1 MEHAS
6 WLLLAIVAA
15 FGCAMAVPL
24 VGFRCQEKPARF
36 VSWCAVPGILA
47 CPLLI
52 PREGVA
58 LRAAAAFVS
67 IDLAFKVVDFFRYRS
82 NARHSVTLREYYWLL
97 IPFPVLSIV
106 YPDHKRRLPQPDN
119 PRPHVARLFIG
130 TLGFLTGFLLLQA
143 FAGNALLRSEFLLDH
158 IVKLPIFVLAIES
171 LSCALY
177 GLERLAGF
185 DTKPIV
191 AGVFRSRTVA
201 EFWQRYNYR
210 VHDWHYRNVFR
221 AAGGRRR
228 PARAMALVFL
238 FSGLYHELMFGIA
251 TSRFD
256 GSQLAFF
263 LVQAPAALASGRI
276 ERWVRKGGIARRI
289 AAHGFTILFLSVT
302 SILFF
307 RGVSRVFPFIY
318 ASGTRFS

>member
-6 WLLLAIVAA
+6 GLLLAILAA
-15 FGCAMAVPL
+15 FGCAMVVPL
-24 VGFRCQEKPARF
+24 VGFRCRGRLSEAAA
-36 VSWCAVPGILA
+36 WCAVLGILA
-47 CPLLI
+47 CPLFI
-52 PREGVA
+52 PSANIG
-58 LRAAAAFVS
+58 LRAASAFVS

-82 NARHSVTLREYYWLL
+82 NVRHSVTLREYYWFL

-106 YPDHKRRLPQPDN
+106 YPDHKRRLRQPDN
-119 PRPHVARLFIG
+119 PWPHVARLGMG
-130 TLGFLTGFLLLQA
+130 TLGFTAGCVLLKVLAGNDLLQ
-143 FAGNALLRSEFLLDH
+143 REFLLDH
-158 IVKLPIFVLAIES
+158 GVKLPIFVLAIES

-177 GLERLAGF
+177 ALERLAGF
-185 DTKPIV
+185 DTKPII

-263 LVQAPAALASGRI
+263 LTQAPAALASGRI
-276 ERWVRKGGIARRI
+276 ERWVRKGGIARKI
-289 AAHGFTILFLSVT
+289 AAHGFTILFLSLT

-307 RGVSRVFPFIY
+307 RGVSRVFPFVY
-318 ASGTRFS
+318 ASGTRPL